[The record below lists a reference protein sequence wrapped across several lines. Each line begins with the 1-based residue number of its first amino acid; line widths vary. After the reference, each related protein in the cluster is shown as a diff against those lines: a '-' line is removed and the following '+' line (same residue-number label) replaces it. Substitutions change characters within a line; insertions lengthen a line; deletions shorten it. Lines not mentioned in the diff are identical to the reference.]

1 MPRLNHA
8 GPLRAV
14 CHIFARILLKKILI
28 FQAIGWTFC
37 HDARSS
43 VHGYRKEVCMLS
55 RSLTLAILFAV
66 SSPLLA
72 ADSDTPLGQERGRS
86 RPLIIIASSSVDP
99 TLVSL
104 KKSLDEPANKEAFAK
119 RNMVLYTV
127 VNMIGQRNGKDMD
140 AQSTMS
146 LIRDLKLG
154 ARPGDQAQVILVGKD
169 GETKIDH
176 KGRIEPKEIFDT
188 IDQMPMAEK
197 EAAAPAPVAPAAEP
211 KSAVGGKAG
220 KAGKTAPAAPPT
232 QPDD

>member
-14 CHIFARILLKKILI
+14 CRIFPRILLKKILI

-146 LIRDLKLG
+146 LI
-154 ARPGDQAQVILVGKD
+154 LVGKD

-211 KSAVGGKAG
+211 KSAAGGKAG
-220 KAGKTAPAAPPT
+220 KAGKSAPAAPPT

>member
-1 MPRLNHA
+1 M
-8 GPLRAV
+8 
-14 CHIFARILLKKILI
+14 F
-28 FQAIGWTFC
+28 
-37 HDARSS
+37 
-43 VHGYRKEVCMLS
+43 S

-72 ADSDTPLGQERGRS
+72 ADGDTPLAQERGRS

-99 TLVSL
+99 TLVNL

-140 AQSTMS
+140 AQSTMA

-176 KGRIEPKEIFDT
+176 KGSIDPKEIFST
-188 IDQMPMAEK
+188 IDQMPMPEK
-197 EAAAPAPVAPAAEP
+197 EAAAAAPVAPAAEP
-211 KSAVGGKAG
+211 KAAGGKPGKAG
-220 KAGKTAPAAPPT
+220 KAAPAAPPAAL
-232 QPDD
+232 DD